1 MSVIAKLNIRAAT
14 VFGTGNLIE
23 LGCVCEN
30 DLMTA
35 YATSEEDKLFS
46 QYSPWGEMKVSQP
59 SGFSLGQAP
68 DHVAPTKAYYVM
80 MLANAEVENTKF
92 PGAAAYCRARLQL
105 TDFGDGRDQIVEFH
119 NDGAQD
125 GLGIDRLIWKMSVNN
140 PGALR
145 QFKPGSGYWLA
156 FYPADQFTRDTAIAA
171 AHAQVPETK
180 EKTLTETD

>member
-23 LGCVCEN
+23 LACVCEN

-59 SGFSLGQAP
+59 AGYSLGQAP
-68 DHVAPTKAYYVM
+68 DHVAPSKAYYVM
-80 MLANAEVENTKF
+80 MLAEAEVGDRSF
-92 PGAAAYCRARLQL
+92 PGAVAFCRVRLQL
-105 TDFGDGRDQIVEFH
+105 TDFGDGRDKIVEFH
-119 NDGAQD
+119 SDGAKED
-125 GLGIDRLIWKMSVNN
+125 GRGIDRLFWKMSVNN

-145 QFKPGSGYWLA
+145 QFIPGPGYWLA
-156 FYPADQFTRDTAIAA
+156 FYPAEQFTRDTAIAA
-171 AHAQVPETK
+171 AHAPAAEAA
-180 EKTLTETD
+180 